1 MRRMISAGA
10 IGEVRLWRATWL
22 SDEFTDPA
30 TPFDWRFDRAMGG
43 TTIADLGSHLIDLAH
58 WQVGGIRAVCGQ
70 AETFIRSRPLPGGG
84 TRDVTVDDAASALL
98 RFDSGAR
105 GTMEVARAAVR
116 RPCDFTVEV
125 NGSAGTLFFDYARL
139 NELRYGRADDDPGLY
154 GMRRIRAEHPSHP
167 YAADWWP
174 LGQGVGYGTSFVNQ
188 AADLLE
194 GWPGVPWTPGFRD
207 GAAAQAV
214 CAAIEAS
221 AAQGRWVDISE
232 ITGAH
237 GSGPG

>member
-1 MRRMISAGA
+1 M
-10 IGEVRLWRATWL
+10 
-22 SDEFTDPA
+22 
-30 TPFDWRFDRAMGG
+30 
-43 TTIADLGSHLIDLAH
+43 
-58 WQVGGIRAVCGQ
+58 
-70 AETFIRSRPLPGGG
+70 
-84 TRDVTVDDAASALL
+84 DDAASALL
-98 RFDSGAR
+98 RFDSGAL

-125 NGSAGTLFFDYARL
+125 NGSTGTLFFDYARL

-174 LGQGVGYGTSFVNQ
+174 LGQGVGYGSSFVNQ

-214 CAAIEAS
+214 CAAIEVGGMRMSQTKKLRDVQRTGRAS
-221 AAQGRWVDISE
+221 IVVDDVLPPWQPRMIEVRGTAAVIS
-232 ITGAH
+232 
-237 GSGPG
+237 SGGKAFGPQFEDAIVRIQPTRIISVGIESGEMTRSARSVGTS